1 MLVWDP
7 IVEKYLA
14 FGTLKTAALG
24 ETRDTETLG
33 VLLKC
38 TVQSE
43 VGTKMLQDLA
53 VCLRLNGPLEIGRT
67 QLTPPPRLAVKIF
80 DVLFLND
87 KCITHKRLSERKRL
101 LRSSRIFRDDLE
113 NFKGR
118 IEFAEESKGKTG
130 KDIRNM
136 LERILET
143 KCVARDH
150 ETRHSV
156 LGSAPCD
163 LALTSP

>member
-1 MLVWDP
+1 MLNS
-7 IVEKYLA
+7 
-14 FGTLKTAALG
+14 
-24 ETRDTETLG
+24 
-33 VLLKC
+33 
-38 TVQSE
+38 TVQNE
-43 VGTKMLQDLA
+43 VGTKMLRDLA
-53 VCLRLNGPLEIGRT
+53 VCPRLNGPLNICRMP
-67 QLTPPPRLAVKIF
+67 LTPLPRLVVKIF

-101 LRSSRIFRDDLE
+101 LRSNRIFRDDLE

-143 KCVARDH
+143 KCVAR
-150 ETRHSV
+150 
-156 LGSAPCD
+156 
-163 LALTSP
+163 

>member
-14 FGTLKTAALG
+14 FGTLKTAASG
-24 ETRDTETLG
+24 ETRNAEVLG
-33 VLLKC
+33 VLLNGA
-38 TVQSE
+38 VQSE
-43 VGTKMLQDLA
+43 VGTKMLRDLA
-53 VCLRLNGPLEIGRT
+53 VCLRLKRPLDFDKSP
-67 QLTPPPRLAVKIF
+67 LTCLPRLVVKIF

-101 LRSSRIFRDDLE
+101 LRSNRILRDDLE

-143 KCVARDH
+143 KCVARNWSRFSTCANVIAH
-150 ETRHSV
+150 
-156 LGSAPCD
+156 
-163 LALTSP
+163 